1 MGGLGFGVVALAL
14 SDRTPG
20 TLPAVDRQPASQ
32 ASRLG
37 VQYLD
42 HLTAYVPTGWAE

>member
-20 TLPAVDRQPASQ
+20 TLPAVRRQPALQ

-37 VQYLD
+37 VQDLD
-42 HLTAYVPTGWAE
+42 HLTVYVPTGWAE

>member
-20 TLPAVDRQPASQ
+20 TLPAVRRQPALHT
-32 ASRLG
+32 RRMG
-37 VQYLD
+37 VHYLD
-42 HLTAYVPTGWAE
+42 HLTVYVPTCKAE

>member
-1 MGGLGFGVVALAL
+1 MGGLGFGVVALVF

-20 TLPAVDRQPASQ
+20 TLPAVDRQPALQRSL
-32 ASRLG
+32 LG

-42 HLTAYVPTGWAE
+42 HLTVYVPTGWAE